1 MQVRKA
7 GRCEIVRIEQAG
19 FVTGADFTADGGVT
33 V

>member
-1 MQVRKA
+1 MVRKV
-7 GRCEIVRIEQAG
+7 GICEIVRIEQAG